1 MKRPIIEREILEML
15 VWLIA
20 TALTLVL
27 VSTLM
32 SSCTQQTTC
41 TTQSPQYCEAD
52 TLVVSDTITTLLE
65 WTPLFPVPIVS
76 VTRVNVDGY
85 KWEVLSENGVVFYS
99 NKKYKVGDVAFYMDG
114 DSEKLY
120 WTKK

>member
-20 TALTLVL
+20 TVLTLVL

-52 TLVVSDTITTLLE
+52 TLVVSDTITTSLE

-76 VTRVNVDGY
+76 VTRVSVDGY